1 MNAERFLNAVIEIEQ
16 VLQKEFDSGPGVPSD
31 LVSLIDNSRILTPAS
46 KSKLHKWR
54 QLRNVIVH
62 NPKTWSDPIADP
74 RESEVVGIERVLE
87 MLKNPPKA
95 LEILRLETPVVL
107 RWDSEI
113 SEFFEELMPPK
124 DFSQAPYLDK
134 DGKYQLVTSNAVA
147 RWAATNYEKNSGAVM
162 ESAII
167 AEVAVFSE
175 DGDQLVCAKQ
185 DISAQAVIDILTSST
200 GIPPAAVLLTDTG
213 HPSGRAM
220 GLLVKADLPVLY
232 SAVTI

>member
-1 MNAERFLNAVIEIEQ
+1 MNEIEQ
-16 VLQKEFDSGPGVPSD
+16 VLRGESDSGLGGPSD
-31 LVSLIDNSRILTPAS
+31 LVSLIDNSRILTPVL
-46 KSKLHKWR
+46 KNRLHKWR

-74 RESEVVGIERVLE
+74 RDSEVVGIEKVLE
-87 MLKNPPKA
+87 ILKSPPKA
-95 LEILRLETPVVL
+95 IEILGLASPVVL
-107 RWDSEI
+107 SWDSEI

-147 RWAATNYEKNSGAVM
+147 RWAATNYERNSGAVM

-175 DGDQLVCAKQ
+175 EGDQLVCAKQ
-185 DISAQAVIDILTSST
+185 DVSVQAVIDILTSST

-213 HPSGRAM
+213 HASGRAM

-232 SAVTI
+232 NAVTI

>member
-16 VLQKEFDSGPGVPSD
+16 VLQKESDSGPGVSSD
-31 LVSLIDNSRILTPAS
+31 LISLIDNSRILTPAL

-74 RESEVVGIERVLE
+74 RDAEVVGIERVLE
-87 MLKNPPKA
+87 ILKNPPKA
-95 LEILRLETPVVL
+95 IEILSLATPVVL

-124 DFSQAPYLDK
+124 EFSQAPYLDK
-134 DGKYQLVTSNAVA
+134 EGKYQLVTSNAVA
-147 RWAATNYEKNSGAVM
+147 RWAATNYERNSGAVM

-167 AEVAVFSE
+167 AEVALFSE

-185 DISAQAVIDILTSST
+185 DVSAQAVIDILTSST

-213 HPSGRAM
+213 HASGRAM
-220 GLLVKADLPVLY
+220 GLLVKADLPLLY
-232 SAVTI
+232 CAVTI

>member
-1 MNAERFLNAVIEIEQ
+1 MNEIEQ
-16 VLQKEFDSGPGVPSD
+16 VLRGESDSGLGGPSD
-31 LVSLIDNSRILTPAS
+31 LVSLIDNSRILTPVL
-46 KSKLHKWR
+46 KNRLHKWR

-74 RESEVVGIERVLE
+74 RDSEVVGIEKVLE
-87 MLKNPPKA
+87 ILKSPPKA
-95 LEILRLETPVVL
+95 IEILGLASPVVL
-107 RWDSEI
+107 SWDSEI

-147 RWAATNYEKNSGAVM
+147 RWAATNYERNSGAVM

-175 DGDQLVCAKQ
+175 EGDQLVCAKQ
-185 DISAQAVIDILTSST
+185 DVSVQAVRFVTLCIQITMPGVCPGGLPHSEILGS
-200 GIPPAAVLLTDTG
+200 
-213 HPSGRAM
+213 
-220 GLLVKADLPVLY
+220 
-232 SAVTI
+232 